1 MASDDIL
8 VARARQLARIPAKLS
23 ISSRTRALVATIGP
37 QRYGF
42 ALDRVLSVRL
52 LGRWAPVPHAPAAV
66 VGVAKLD
73 GNVVAVFG
81 GRSWRGLPEELTAE
95 APVVLLAGRDSP
107 LALLVDS
114 VVDAVDVP
122 DDLPD
127 LRRPGEPWLRG
138 IIDDVLLVDVDRL
151 IDHLSE
157 PR

>member
-1 MASDDIL
+1 MQDDEL
-8 VARARQLARIPAKLS
+8 LRARAGLLARVPPEHAIAT
-23 ISSRTRALVATIGP
+23 RTRALVAAIGP
-37 QRYGF
+37 QRLGF
-42 ALDRVLSVRL
+42 RLDQVLAVRA
-52 LGRWAPVPHAPAAV
+52 LGRWTPVPNAPAMI

-81 GRSWRGLPEELTAE
+81 GRSWRGLPEELRAE
-95 APVVLLAGRDSP
+95 APIVLLAGRESP

-114 VVDAVDVP
+114 VLDTIDVP

-157 PR
+157 LR